1 VEEVDEWIFDE
12 QNLSGGDEKAS
23 STWSSSSSH
32 LLFFKRNRSTYSRT
46 ERSFLIESVS
56 LSMFVPYVYSDEA
69 SKVRRGKRF

>member
-1 VEEVDEWIFDE
+1 MEEVDEWICDE

-23 STWSSSSSH
+23 TWSSSSSH
-32 LLFFKRNRSTYSRT
+32 LLFLKRNRSTYSRT

-56 LSMFVPYVYSDEA
+56 LSMFVSYVYSGEA